1 MGRVD
6 SSGNIRLEYKS
17 HTHGIAPC
25 LSHIHRCAEC
35 VGQFQFARLDWNN
48 LQYWELH
55 DKYLWILVIFKD
67 KKKPMIYL
75 SDLNSIV
82 VLGRRRRRRRRKS
95 FTLEIFLCV
104 CCVYVCVCVC
114 VGLCT

>member
-6 SSGNIRLEYKS
+6 SSGNIRLKYKS

-55 DKYLWILVIFKD
+55 DKYLWIRVIFKQKKEAND
-67 KKKPMIYL
+67 LSLKLESLNCCVGKKK
-75 SDLNSIV
+75 
-82 VLGRRRRRRRRKS
+82 KQKKKKTKKKK
-95 FTLEIFLCV
+95 TLLWKYFCV
-104 CCVYVCVCVC
+104 FVVCVCVC
-114 VGLCT
+114 V